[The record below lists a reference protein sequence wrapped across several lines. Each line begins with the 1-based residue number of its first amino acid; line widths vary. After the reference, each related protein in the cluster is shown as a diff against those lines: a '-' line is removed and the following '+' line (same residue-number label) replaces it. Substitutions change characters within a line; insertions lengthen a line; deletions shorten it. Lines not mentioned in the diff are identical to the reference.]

1 MITKILR
8 LIESLPA
15 VTRNSTQWLI
25 AKAASTPLALRLKNL
40 MLKTCA
46 IHTQNESPNHFAWQ
60 SEFLFIQEKSKL
72 TISTQGD
79 VRLPNR
85 AFSSVGYHTITS
97 SPRERNPNVIYD

>member
-15 VTRNSTQWLI
+15 VTHRINATSSPHQ
-25 AKAASTPLALRLKNL
+25 LALKLKNL
-40 MLKTCA
+40 ILKTCP
-46 IHTQNESPNHFAWQ
+46 IHPQNESPNHFAWQ

>member
-15 VTRNSTQWLI
+15 VTRNSTQWLS

-46 IHTQNESPNHFAWQ
+46 IPPQNPLQPVFIAQEEFVFGERSHRNH
-60 SEFLFIQEKSKL
+60 
-72 TISTQGD
+72 
-79 VRLPNR
+79 LPR
-85 AFSSVGYHTITS
+85 
-97 SPRERNPNVIYD
+97 